1 VTRPA
6 CGVPAGKETVN
17 FETGEYVM
25 ALTIEEKQKLIAD
38 YHIHDSDTGSADV
51 QIALLST
58 RIKQLTEHLRAH
70 KKDQSSRR
78 GLLQMVG
85 QRRRLLAYLRRTDF
99 ARFTAITEKLN
110 IRTR

>member
-1 VTRPA
+1 
-6 CGVPAGKETVN
+6 
-17 FETGEYVM
+17 M

-51 QIALLST
+51 QIALLTT
-58 RIKQLTEHLRAH
+58 RIAQLTEHLRAN

-85 QRRRLLAYLRRTDF
+85 KRRRLLAYLRRTDF

>member
-1 VTRPA
+1 
-6 CGVPAGKETVN
+6 
-17 FETGEYVM
+17 M
-25 ALTIEEKQKLIAD
+25 ALTIEEKQKLIAE

-51 QIALLST
+51 QIALLTT
-58 RIKQLTEHLRAH
+58 RIKQLTEHLRVN

-85 QRRRLLAYLRRTDF
+85 KRRRLLAYLRRTDF
-99 ARFTAITEKLN
+99 PRFTAITEKLN

>member
-1 VTRPA
+1 
-6 CGVPAGKETVN
+6 
-17 FETGEYVM
+17 M
-25 ALTIEEKQKLIAD
+25 ALTIEEKQKLIAE

-51 QIALLST
+51 QIALLTT
-58 RIKQLTEHLRAH
+58 RIKQLTEHLRTN

-85 QRRRLLAYLRRTDF
+85 KRRRLLAYLRRTDF
-99 ARFTAITEKLN
+99 PRFTAITEKLN